1 MANQFGKVSVGIT
14 ASTGGLTSGLRKA
27 SAQLDRFGSNVRAI
41 RSRVGGLLA
50 IQGARMF
57 AGLVGSA
64 TRAAQSLISMGS
76 AAAQTIDRTAKLSR
90 QLGLTYGEMSALSL
104 AAELSGT
111 SMDDVSKGMLQADR
125 RFIEAQSGLASAARG
140 FEMAGVS
147 LEQLQGLTSA
157 ERFRVL
163 AEAISQLPTSA
174 ERAAAAMNV
183 FGRSGTNMLNM
194 FEGGGVVIGQA
205 AEDVERFGNAL
216 TGTQAGNVEAMN
228 DAFSRASGAVS
239 GIVTQVTAYLAP
251 GIKSVVDTFTE
262 FVGTAG
268 GANIGQSIGMALLDA
283 AVYLAG
289 VGDYLITNLGPTLTA
304 AFENGSKVANFLF
317 RVAELFRGV
326 FNAIQVGMS
335 AIILSFTELIELA
348 AGLVGGSPE
357 LSAFNRQMERDMMR
371 NAAEMQQAFGNAF
384 GDQAEQFGEAAATPL
399 TDLMEK
405 ARQTAIDAAQRIN
418 EGVDAK
424 VKADVLATVEVSTQA
439 LKAVVVGTAEGEAF
453 RNAMLRGQDPRTAA
467 QTDQQIADNTGR
479 TADAIDSLPD
489 AFATSLST
497 QIAGASITV

>member
-1 MANQFGKVSVGIT
+1 MAKQFGKVSVGIT
-14 ASTGGLTSGLRKA
+14 ASTGGLTMGLRK
-27 SAQLDRFGSNVRAI
+27 SSQEMKKFGSDVKSI
-41 RSRVGGLLA
+41 RSRLGGLMA
-50 IQGARMF
+50 IQGAQLF
-57 AGLVGSA
+57 AGLARSA
-64 TRAAQSLISMGS
+64 LQAARALISMGS
-76 AAAQTIDRTAKLSR
+76 SAAQAIDRTAKLSR
-90 QLGLTYGEMSALSL
+90 QLGVTYGEMSALSL

-111 SMDDVSKGMLQADR
+111 KMDDVAKGMLQADR
-125 RFIEAQSGLASAARG
+125 RFVEAQSGLSSAARG
-140 FEMAGVS
+140 FDMAGVS

-157 ERFRVL
+157 ERFRTL

-174 ERAAAAMNV
+174 ERAAAAMNI

-228 DAFSRASGAVS
+228 DAFSRARGAVS

-251 GIKSVVDTFTE
+251 GIKAVVDTFTE

-289 VGDYLITNLGPTLTA
+289 VGDFFVSTLGPVLRN
-304 AFENGSKVANFLF
+304 AFEYGGVVSDTLL
-317 RVAELFRGV
+317 RTAELFRGV
-326 FNAIQVGMS
+326 FNAFQVGVQ
-335 AIILSFTELIELA
+335 AIVLAFTKLLEA
-348 AGLVGGSPE
+348 AAKVFSRTPALT
-357 LSAFNRQMERDMMR
+357 AFNRQLQRDMAKNAKEMR
-371 NAAEMQQAFGNAF
+371 DAFKNVLSDQGMEFAESAG
-384 GDQAEQFGEAAATPL
+384 TPL

-405 ARQTAIDAAQRIN
+405 ARQTAIDAAKRIN
-418 EGVDAK
+418 DGVDVK